1 VAYSLLL
8 VFTMHVLMRIQLSP
22 LDRDREASMADE
34 GGVTGA
40 IVENEEGLDAKD
52 WLSTRVGLVAPVA
65 TPLGPL
71 FPSVRPDQVA

>member
-1 VAYSLLL
+1 
-8 VFTMHVLMRIQLSP
+8 
-22 LDRDREASMADE
+22 MADE